1 MLGLILGPGMNL
13 GFRCIKV
20 RKLHCQGSGFE
31 PSNSPVLSSVLGSLG
46 SLELVPDDFPLN
58 TRLHSVAVP
67 TRRAKISLNSLRLLF
82 KYAGN
87 AKIETELLHEI
98 TFG

>member
-1 MLGLILGPGMNL
+1 MVGTPRFHCRGPGFNPW
-13 GFRCIKV
+13 
-20 RKLHCQGSGFE
+20 SG
-31 PSNSPVLSSVLGSLG
+31 SSVLGSLG